1 VLHKGE
7 LSISGGSA
15 VMRNRYLVGGLW
27 FAILASLLAAFVQIA
42 AMMAV
47 TPGLGWPDLP
57 LAAGMVLLALLAEL
71 GIALV
76 GRRQLYTSMAGFDD
90 AHAARAQIE
99 ELFAMTDMLQSA
111 DGHDDACQV
120 LRTSALRLLP
130 DYGAALYIFNNSRDR
145 LDLMSTWNLPQEY
158 VAAETLSPVQC
169 WALKRGKP
177 HINEPASGTLV
188 CPHHGEAVSALE
200 VPMMARGVVYG
211 LLVFVTTEAEAMRRL
226 LGIRRLCRALADSMS
241 LALSNIGLREKLR
254 TQSMRD
260 PLTGLYNRRYMEDAL
275 ERYVSLAERTSA
287 PTAVLML
294 DLDSFKRLNDE
305 HGHAKGDVVLRDVA
319 AQIVGALRPS
329 DIVCRYGG
337 EELLVILPNCTLENA
352 RQKAEMLRTRIEAL
366 SDAHNAAVSASIGV
380 AAIPETSA
388 SLADLVPLA
397 DAALYKAKRSG
408 KNCVVCADRKA
419 GPDAPELEL
428 ALLG

>member
-1 VLHKGE
+1 
-7 LSISGGSA
+7 
-15 VMRNRYLVGGLW
+15 
-27 FAILASLLAAFVQIA
+27 
-42 AMMAV
+42 
-47 TPGLGWPDLP
+47 
-57 LAAGMVLLALLAEL
+57 
-71 GIALV
+71 
-76 GRRQLYTSMAGFDD
+76 
-90 AHAARAQIE
+90 
-99 ELFAMTDMLQSA
+99 
-111 DGHDDACQV
+111 
-120 LRTSALRLLP
+120 
-130 DYGAALYIFNNSRDR
+130 
-145 LDLMSTWNLPQEY
+145 
-158 VAAETLSPVQC
+158 
-169 WALKRGKP
+169 
-177 HINEPASGTLV
+177 
-188 CPHHGEAVSALE
+188 
-200 VPMMARGVVYG
+200 
-211 LLVFVTTEAEAMRRL
+211 
-226 LGIRRLCRALADSMS
+226 
-241 LALSNIGLREKLR
+241 
-254 TQSMRD
+254 
-260 PLTGLYNRRYMEDAL
+260 
-275 ERYVSLAERTSA
+275 
-287 PTAVLML
+287 ML